1 MRAGLGEL
9 VRDLLPVN
17 LSTALRTLAT
27 IALKKRILQSDL
39 VDLRGSGAYDHIK
52 ELVNQN
58 FIERKRQSEGRS
70 YWITLSESFTEPF
83 LCFLSSGSSE
93 PTQAA

>member
-17 LSTALRTLAT
+17 LSTACLRTLAT
-27 IALKKRILQSDL
+27 IALKKRVLQSDL

-52 ELVNQN
+52 ELLAQN
-58 FIERKRQSEGRS
+58 FIERKRQSDGRS
-70 YWITLSESFTEPF
+70 YWLTLTDKFHRTFSV
-83 LCFLSSGSSE
+83 LSLIHI
-93 PTQAA
+93 